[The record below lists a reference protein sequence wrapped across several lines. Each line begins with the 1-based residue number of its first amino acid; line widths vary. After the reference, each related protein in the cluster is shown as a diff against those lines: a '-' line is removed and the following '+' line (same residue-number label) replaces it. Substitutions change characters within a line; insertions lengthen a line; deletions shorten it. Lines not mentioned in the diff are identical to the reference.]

1 MKRLSSIGLFALLL
15 ILSGCAT
22 APRPMSISVEPE
34 ANPWT
39 HLNFNQDPDRFQ
51 FAILCDRTG
60 GNRPGVFES
69 AMWKLNLLQPE
80 FVVSIGDLI
89 QGYTQ
94 DEAEIETQWD
104 ELEGLVQQLE
114 MPFFYLPGNH
124 DISNKKMARK
134 WRERFGRSYYHF
146 VYRNVLF
153 LCLNSEDPPP
163 THLSPEQIE
172 YFSRVLRENQAVRW
186 TLVFMHKPLWLQE
199 EETGWEQVEALLSGR
214 PYTVFAGHTHAYRLH
229 HRLGQRYFVVAT
241 TGGVSDLR
249 GPEFGRFDHLVWITM
264 TEEGPRVANLL
275 LDGILS
281 EKVRS
286 E

>member
-1 MKRLSSIGLFALLL
+1 
-15 ILSGCAT
+15 
-22 APRPMSISVEPE
+22 MSISVEPG

-39 HLNFNQDPDRFQ
+39 HLNFNQAPDRFH
-51 FAILCDRTG
+51 FAIICDRTG

-69 AMWKLNLLQPE
+69 AMGKLNLLQPE
-80 FVVSIGDLI
+80 FVMCVGDLI

-104 ELEGLVQQLE
+104 ELEGLVHELE

-134 WRERFGRSYYHF
+134 WREHFGRSYYHF
-146 VYRNVLF
+146 VYRDVLF
-153 LCLNSEDPPP
+153 LCLNTEDPPP
-163 THLSPEQIE
+163 TRLSPEQIE
-172 YFSRVLRENQAVRW
+172 YFARVLRENQAVGW

-199 EETGWEQVEALLSGR
+199 EDTGWEQLETLLSGR

-241 TGGVSDLR
+241 TGGVSNLR
-249 GPEFGRFDHLVWITM
+249 GPEFGRFDHLVWVTM

-275 LDGILS
+275 LDGILD
-281 EKVRS
+281 EKVCTQ
-286 E
+286 